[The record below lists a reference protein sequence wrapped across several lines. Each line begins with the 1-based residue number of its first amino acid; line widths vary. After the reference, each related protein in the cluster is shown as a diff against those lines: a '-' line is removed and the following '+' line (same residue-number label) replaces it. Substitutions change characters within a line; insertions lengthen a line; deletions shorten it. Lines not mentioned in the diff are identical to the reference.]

1 MGFRDISDIVFPWD
15 LLIPFGDLA
24 RNHPDGIIDLSVGTP
39 VDPTPQVIQNAIA
52 SASDAHGY
60 PLTYGTTQLR
70 EAVAGWFEVRRAVPD
85 LDPSDIL
92 PTIGSKEL
100 VGLLPSLLHLG
111 EGDVVV
117 YPSVA
122 YPTYEVG
129 ARLAGAT
136 PVATD
141 NVADWR
147 GDTRVKLVWVNSPG
161 NPHGKVMDVA
171 ALREVV
177 DAAREIGALVVSDE
191 CYAELPWTSPYVGDG
206 VPSVLDPRVRG
217 TSYEGLLVTYS
228 LSKQSNM
235 AGYRAAFVAGDGQV
249 VRQLLALRKHLGM
262 IVPFPVQQ
270 AMIAALTDEAHVWD
284 QYAVYARRRDVLL
297 TALGGASETFE
308 MDGSEAG
315 LYVWVR
321 AGSMPVLKD
330 HTSVL
335 VQQAQSRMPG
345 ACWESVGY
353 FAERGIL
360 VAPGAFYG
368 PAGND
373 HVRMALTAT
382 DERISGVGSRLG

>member
-15 LLIPFGDLA
+15 LLTPFGDLA

-39 VDPTPQVIQNAIA
+39 VDPTPQVIQDAIA
-52 SASDAHGY
+52 AASDAHGY
-60 PLTYGTTQLR
+60 PLTYGTPQLR
-70 EAVAGWFEVRRAVPD
+70 EAIADWFEVRRRVPD
-85 LDPSDIL
+85 LDPADIL

-100 VGLLPSLLHLG
+100 VGLLPSLLHLS
-111 EGDVVV
+111 EGDIVV

-136 PVATD
+136 PLAAD

-161 NPHGKVMDVA
+161 NPHGKVADIET
-171 ALREVV
+171 LREVV
-177 DAAREIGALVVSDE
+177 EAAREIGALVVSDE
-191 CYAELPWTSPYVGDG
+191 CYSELPWTAPYVGEG
-206 VPSVLDPRVRG
+206 VPSVLDPLVRG
-217 TSYEGLLVTYS
+217 SSYEGLLVTYS

-235 AGYRAAFVAGDGQV
+235 AGYRGAFVAGDGEV
-249 VRQLLALRKHLGM
+249 VRRLLALRKHLGM

-270 AMIAALTDEAHVWD
+270 AMIAALTDEAHVWE

-297 TALGGASETFE
+297 AALEQSAETFQL
-308 MDGSEAG
+308 DGSEAG
-315 LYVWVR
+315 LYLWVR
-321 AGSMPVLKD
+321 AGEAPVLGE
-330 HTSVL
+330 HTLTL
-335 VQQAQSRMPG
+335 VKQAQSRMPG
-345 ACWESVGY
+345 ACWETVGY

-368 PAGND
+368 TAGSE
-373 HVRMALTAT
+373 HVRIALTAT